1 MRRLGLLAIVLAL
14 CSACGAGP
22 STRPHVAVEHEGGGS
37 ASTST
42 EIPHPDA
49 PPPPLESPK
58 SNVAWTECTQEALDR
73 AGVGPAPAGAV
84 LECGHYEAPIDK
96 SGAVPGT
103 FQVGVLRA
111 RNDRTPPDAAPLVF
125 TSGSDRAS
133 TEQLAALVVSGFVD
147 LLSTRPVVAVDR
159 RGIGT
164 SLEIDCLTD
173 LERRSLMTLDPPVG
187 EGDRIDRMTAMGR
200 EATIACTDYL
210 QPQELAFDAS
220 HAADDIEAL
229 RELWDV
235 PTIGLLGTGNGT
247 AVALSYAARYPDRLG
262 RLVLD
267 SPTAPSGDA
276 VAVTEDKIRGREA
289 AVDVFARQCAA
300 LDCSLGADPRGAVT
314 ELVNRARAGDVP
326 ELSANDILTA
336 IATTLG
342 SPTSDDEARVQA
354 LSDTLSAAT
363 QGDVVPLLGL
373 VAESNAAVHRDGQLI
388 ARCSDGQR
396 WPAPGH
402 VRELEQKWADAY
414 PLFGAAG
421 AVGLLSCSAWPA
433 TAPLP
438 LPTAMSVPVL
448 VMTGAADPVTG
459 NGGVDSARG
468 AVGAAGAP
476 TATLTWHGSGHPV
489 SSTSCARSSIVAY
502 VDTGALPADGN
513 ACPA

>member
-22 STRPHVAVEHEGGGS
+22 STRPHVAVEREGGGS
-37 ASTST
+37 APTST
-42 EIPHPDA
+42 EVPHPDA
-49 PPPPLESPK
+49 PPALESPK
-58 SNVAWTECTQEALDR
+58 SNVAWTECTQETLDR
-73 AGVGPAPAGAV
+73 VGLGPAPAGAV
-84 LECGHYEAPIDK
+84 LECGHYEAPIDRA
-96 SGAVPGT
+96 GAVPGT

-125 TSGSDRAS
+125 TAGSDRAS
-133 TEQLAALVVSGFVD
+133 TDQLAALVVSGVGD

-173 LERRSLMTLDPPVG
+173 LERRSLMTLSPPVG
-187 EGDRIDRMTAMGR
+187 EGDRIDKMTAMGR
-200 EATIACTDYL
+200 EVTIACTDYL

-220 HAADDIEAL
+220 HAADDIETL
-229 RELWDV
+229 RELWEV

-247 AVALSYAARYPDRLG
+247 AVALSYAAKYPDRLG

-276 VAVTEDKIRGREA
+276 VGVTEDRVRGREA
-289 AVDVFARQCAA
+289 AVDVFARECAA
-300 LDCSLGADPRGAVT
+300 LNCSLGADPRAAVT
-314 ELVNRARAGDVP
+314 DLVNRARAGDVP
-326 ELSANDILTA
+326 ELSANGILTA
-336 IATTLG
+336 IAATLG
-342 SPTSDDEARVQA
+342 SPTADDEARVRTLA
-354 LSDTLSAAT
+354 DTLSAAA

-373 VAESNAAVHRDGQLI
+373 VADANAAVHRDGQLI

-396 WPAPGH
+396 WPAPGK
-402 VRELEQKWADAY
+402 VRELEQNWAQAY

-421 AVGLLSCSAWPA
+421 AVGLLACGAWPA
-433 TAPLP
+433 TPPLP
-438 LPTAMSVPVL
+438 LPTDMSVPVL
-448 VMTGAADPVTG
+448 VLTGAADPVTG
-459 NGGVDSARG
+459 NSAVDSATG
-468 AVGAAGAP
+468 AVEAAGAP
-476 TATLTWHGSGHPV
+476 TATLEWHGAGHPV
-489 SSTSCARSSIVAY
+489 TSTSCARNSIVAY